1 MTTIEMYGAR
11 VRQARILR
19 RMTGKAVLGEMGW
32 KGARQT
38 RLEQAEVTALDAETA
53 GRLAGVL
60 RFPLQFFTTPPVSRV
75 GAANLLFRAPKSTS
89 ATEKEYLAQFAAA
102 VGDFLEELNSRSQLP
117 PVKLPALDR
126 GTDVAAAAR
135 AARAR
140 LGVDAEAPIPYLT
153 YELERAGV
161 AVVMRARHTKS
172 SGELNWAPTD
182 AAREKHVGYST
193 RVGEYGDR
201 PLIVLRALDSWER
214 IRWTVAHELGHLLL
228 HADGV
233 DSEDQEE
240 QASRFASELLA
251 PAAAIAGEVPKVVS
265 LHNLVPLK
273 LKWGISLGALLR
285 HLSESGL
292 IDSHRYDMLRRQ
304 LYTRINPE
312 TGHTWGRTEPGWD
325 ARVPEQ
331 PRLLAKWVERCFHA
345 TSPAMLASRRLIWPA
360 DLLEDILAEQRSA
373 PASTSATTSSTSPR
387 TSSATR
393 SSVSSAAAGGTR
405 RRTAAAVRG
414 AAPLAGGKV
423 VDFDRFRNER
433 RA

>member
-1 MTTIEMYGAR
+1 MYGAR

-19 RMTGKAVLGEMGW
+19 RMTGKAVLAEMGW
-32 KGARQT
+32 RGARQT
-38 RLEQAEVTALDAETA
+38 RLEQAEVTALDADTA
-53 GRLAGVL
+53 ARLAEVL
-60 RFPLQFFTTPPVSRV
+60 RFPLEFFTTPPVSRV
-75 GAANLLFRAPKSTS
+75 AAASLLFRAPKATS
-89 ATEKEYLAQFAAA
+89 ATEKEYLAQFAVA
-102 VGDFLEELNSRSQLP
+102 VGDFLEELNVRSQLP

-126 GTDVAAAAR
+126 RTGVAAAAR

-140 LGVDAEAPIPYLT
+140 MGMDADVPIPYLT

-161 AVVMRARHTKS
+161 AVVMRARRTKS
-172 SGELNWAPTD
+172 SGELNWASD
-182 AAREKHVGYST
+182 GAREKHLGYST

-233 DSEDQEE
+233 NSKDQEE
-240 QASRFASELLA
+240 EASRFASELLA
-251 PAAAIAGEVPKVVS
+251 PAAAVAEEVPKVVS

-304 LYTRINPE
+304 LYTRINPA

-345 TSPAMLASRRLIWPA
+345 TSAAMLAPRRLIWPA
-360 DLLEDILAEQRSA
+360 DLLEDFLAGQRPA
-373 PASTSATTSSTSPR
+373 PSTTPSDNSSIAGTNQRRP
-387 TSSATR
+387 AL
-393 SSVSSAAAGGTR
+393 SAAAVPGTI
-405 RRTAAAVRG
+405 ALARG
-414 AAPLAGGKV
+414 NV

>member
-19 RMTGKAVLGEMGW
+19 RLTGKAVLGEMGW

-53 GRLAGVL
+53 ERLAGVL
-60 RFPLQFFTTPPVSRV
+60 RFPLEFFTTPPVSRV

-102 VGDFLEELNSRSQLP
+102 VGDFLEELNVRSQLP

-126 GTDVAAAAR
+126 GADITAAAG

-140 LGVDAEAPIPYLT
+140 LGIDADVPIPYLT

-304 LYTRINPE
+304 LYTRINPA

-345 TSPAMLASRRLIWPA
+345 TSVTMLAPRRLIWPQ
-360 DLLEDILAEQRSA
+360 DLLEDFLAEQRPA
-373 PASTSATTSSTSPR
+373 PAGSLAASGANRRRPTGSSASSGAVTAPEATTPG
-387 TSSATR
+387 A
-393 SSVSSAAAGGTR
+393 VPVAGGN
-405 RRTAAAVRG
+405 V
-414 AAPLAGGKV
+414 L
-423 VDFDRFRNER
+423 DFDRFRNER